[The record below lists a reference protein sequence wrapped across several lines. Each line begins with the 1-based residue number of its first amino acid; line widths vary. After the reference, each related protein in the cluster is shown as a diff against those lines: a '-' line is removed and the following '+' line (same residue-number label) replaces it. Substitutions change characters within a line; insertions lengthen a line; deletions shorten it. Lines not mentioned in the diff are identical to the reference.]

1 MKRWTKPGI
10 ALWVSL
16 VLLAA
21 ACNTNAEPTFS
32 PEDAATRLA
41 QIPTAAVLNPT
52 RAAPTA
58 AQAQVPSPT
67 RPPEPAPI
75 AIPEPATPV
84 PVVGDLAEYTV
95 QAGDTLSTIAFKFNI
110 SMAAIQIANN
120 LGESQVVKIGQTLKV
135 PQSKSFPDENVLW
148 VLVEV
153 KPGETL
159 GGICQ
164 RYGVKL
170 DDAVRVNNLR
180 NASDIRA
187 GQELIMPVSAP
198 AAFVEAEPV
207 AQAIPT
213 EAAAAPP
220 TLAPPAPSNSEA
232 ARNADIVEIIP
243 IVPLEPIATP
253 TSIPETLPEP
263 IVVQVVPQAPE
274 RTMVQAGVVAPLSS
288 DTTGVEAMR
297 AQILALYNQAR
308 VAEGVAPLAPNW
320 ALQQAA
326 QLHAEDCALRG
337 FGSHTGSDGANTQA
351 RVGRAGFGGRVWGE
365 NWAWART
372 VDRAFEMWFTEEY
385 PDGPHRRNI
394 LSPRYAEVGF
404 GIVPSKGG
412 FYFIADFG
420 AP

>member
-1 MKRWTKPGI
+1 MGEMNRMKRWTKPGAGFWFSMVI
-10 ALWVSL
+10 V
-16 VLLAA
+16 VLAT

-32 PEDAATRLA
+32 PDDAATRLA

-52 RAAPTA
+52 RAAATSAPP
-58 AQAQVPSPT
+58 QDPSPT
-67 RPPEPAPI
+67 TQQAPPEPTPI
-75 AIPEPATPV
+75 AVAEPATPM
-84 PVVGDLAEYTV
+84 PIVGDLADYTV

-120 LGESQVVKIGQTLKV
+120 LGESQVVRIGQTLKV
-135 PQSKSFPDENVLW
+135 PQSKTFPDENVLW

-164 RYGVKL
+164 RYGVRL
-170 DDAVRVNNLR
+170 DDAVRVNKLR

-187 GQELIMPVSAP
+187 GQELIMPVNAP
-198 AAFVEAEPV
+198 AARVEAEPV

-213 EAAAAPP
+213 EAPLP

-232 ARNADIVEIIP
+232 RIIEIIP
-243 IVPLEPIATP
+243 VVPIEPLATP
-253 TSIPETLPEP
+253 TSIPETVPEP
-263 IVVQVVPQAPE
+263 VVAQAPE
-274 RTMVQAGVVAPLSS
+274 RMAAQAVVAPLSG
-288 DTTGVEAMR
+288 DTTDVEAMR

-308 VAEGVAPLAPNW
+308 IAEGVAPLAPNW

-326 QLHAEDCALRG
+326 QLHAEDCAQRG
-337 FGSHTGSDGANTQA
+337 FGSHTGSDGANTQT
-351 RVGRAGFGGRVWGE
+351 RVARAGYGGRVWGE

-394 LSPRYAEVGF
+394 LSTRYAEVGF